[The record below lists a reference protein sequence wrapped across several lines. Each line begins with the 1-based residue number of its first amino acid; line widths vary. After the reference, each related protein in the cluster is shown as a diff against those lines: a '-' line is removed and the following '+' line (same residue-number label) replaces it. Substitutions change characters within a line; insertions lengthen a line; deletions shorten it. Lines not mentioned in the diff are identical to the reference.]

1 MGAPSTKKRAH
12 GPSQISGW
20 ALGLEASTP
29 LLNVHIDQ
37 VQSIRNRSSTT
48 STATTLSLIKPYIN
62 SGTYVTFTLRL
73 MLLRFTNANLPKLF
87 RNFRGASKTAIFRA
101 FWTAMTPFMA
111 VLETTSLKADCAMIR
126 SLEELARTAC
136 MADLG

>member
-29 LLNVHIDQ
+29 LLNIHIDQ

-48 STATTLSLIKPYIN
+48 STATTLSLIIPCIN
-62 SGTYVTFTLRL
+62 SGAYVTFTLRL
-73 MLLRFTNANLPKLF
+73 NVIEIYQCQFTKTFPKF
-87 RNFRGASKTAIFRA
+87 
-101 FWTAMTPFMA
+101 
-111 VLETTSLKADCAMIR
+111 
-126 SLEELARTAC
+126 
-136 MADLG
+136 